1 MSCQR
6 TIKTTKTYKMEDN
19 LIDEIPRELTKVQEW
34 QIKEAKDYVKAAEWM
49 LYALGI
55 INLLYL
61 IPAFDLISGVEL
73 FIGIFLSL
81 IYVAAGIGTHY
92 KPLLA
97 IGAAFIIYL
106 LIHIL
111 SYWIDPSSLYSG
123 LLWKIIII
131 GFFCF
136 GLFNALKIHRINKTI
151 Q

>member
-1 MSCQR
+1 
-6 TIKTTKTYKMEDN
+6 MEDN
-19 LIDEIPRELTKVQEW
+19 LIDEIPKELTKVQEW

-61 IPAFDLISGVEL
+61 IPTFDLISGVDL
-73 FIGIFLSL
+73 SISIFVSL
-81 IYVAAGIGTHY
+81 IYIAAGIGTHY
-92 KPLLA
+92 KPLLS
-97 IGAAFIIYL
+97 IGAAFIFYL

-111 SYWIDPSSLYSG
+111 SYWIDPSSLYAG

-136 GLFNALKIHRINKTI
+136 GLFNAFKIHRINKTI